1 MGRRIGYGTV
11 SYLAL
16 LASAFSSIA
25 TSAQAG
31 DLTVS
36 SATTNPVS
44 TAAGDGAGPG
54 NILVNGTGSVVVTAP
69 TAVTINSSNTFTK
82 QRSIAASVQSN
93 GSAVVVDLGQNAPV
107 NLTTTITNS

>member
-16 LASAFSSIA
+16 LASAFSSISG

-36 SATTNPVS
+36 AATTNPVS
-44 TAAGDGAGPG
+44 TAQGDGAGPG
-54 NILVNGTGSVVVTAP
+54 NILVNGTGSVVVSAP
-69 TAVTINSSNTFTK
+69 TAVTINSSNTFIN
-82 QRSIAASVQSN
+82 QGSIATSVQSN
-93 GSAVVVDLGQNAPV
+93 GSAVVVDLGQSAP
-107 NLTTTITNS
+107 